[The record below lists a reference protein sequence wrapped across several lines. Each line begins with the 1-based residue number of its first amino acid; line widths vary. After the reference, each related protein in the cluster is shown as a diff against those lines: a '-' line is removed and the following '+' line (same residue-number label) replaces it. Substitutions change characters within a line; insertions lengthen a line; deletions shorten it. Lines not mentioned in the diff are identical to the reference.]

1 MNLQEFSA
9 LKPGD
14 KIANPALHM
23 DSTGEVVEMTPSGVR
38 VVWGPRHEHE
48 TRFFYS
54 VQSTAWMQW
63 TKADSAEG

>member
-1 MNLQEFSA
+1 MNLQEFSK
-9 LKPGD
+9 LKVGD
-14 KIANPALHM
+14 RIDNLSQGN
-23 DSTGEVVEMTPSGVR
+23 DDTGEVVEMTPSGVR

-63 TKADSAEG
+63 TKVDA